1 MWRGTLNLCPLAVS
15 FDSWIFP
22 KTPDTLQIIKII
34 GTTQSFL
41 PAIIF
46 LCHDTRLPTLE
57 NPATPPRSGLNWLY
71 SLQPTDLMQVNNNIT
86 KYL

>member
-1 MWRGTLNLCPLAVS
+1 MWRGTLNLCPLAGS

-46 LCHDTRLPTLE
+46 YAMTPDCPRLKIPQLPLA
-57 NPATPPRSGLNWLY
+57 PA
-71 SLQPTDLMQVNNNIT
+71 
-86 KYL
+86 